1 MDAKI
6 IHSSWN
12 FRLTILV
19 IGLLSGA
26 MLAGGCSVKGQLF
39 VPEHRDPVTGEVQIP
54 KEAEYVAGGR
64 GELSWKIPHDGRVY
78 VRDSTAERAL
88 FSVAVKRGQ
97 HFSIVP
103 AEDRASLDG
112 EDVPAADMQTR
123 NEHRIYF
130 LASGTPGSNS
140 NSSSSSS
147 SNSRSSS
154 NTED

>member
-78 VRDSTAERAL
+78 VRDSTAETVDCARI
-88 FSVAVKRGQ
+88 GCCGGTGG
-97 HFSIVP
+97 
-103 AEDRASLDG
+103 ASKSTG
-112 EDVPAADMQTR
+112 A
-123 NEHRIYF
+123 
-130 LASGTPGSNS
+130 
-140 NSSSSSS
+140 
-147 SNSRSSS
+147 
-154 NTED
+154 